1 VRIILE
7 LMKTAL
13 IFRPAIFLMF
23 VAALLLGG
31 CASSPRPL
39 KPTKWENVPPAN
51 PQAASAVLMR
61 AMSLIGTPYRFGGTS
76 PETGFD
82 CSGFIHYVYRDMLAM
97 RLPRTTAELAT
108 LGGIKPKRERM
119 AIGDLVLFGSKG
131 RVWHAGIYIGE
142 GRFIHAPNSRG
153 MVRVE
158 NLDVRYWREN
168 YHSARR
174 VLR

>member
-1 VRIILE
+1 
-7 LMKTAL
+7 
-13 IFRPAIFLMF
+13 MF
-23 VAALLLGG
+23 AAVLLLGG
-31 CASSPRPL
+31 CASSSSRTSL

-61 AMSLIGTPYRFGGTS
+61 AMSLIGTPYKLGGSS

-82 CSGFIHYVYRDMLAM
+82 CSGFINYVYRDMLAL
-97 RLPRTTAELAT
+97 RLPRTTRELAA
-108 LGGIKPKRERM
+108 LGGPKPKRERM

-131 RVWHAGIYIGE
+131 RVFHAGIYIGQ

-153 MVRVE
+153 VVRVE
-158 NLDVRYWREN
+158 NLDTRYWREH

>member
-1 VRIILE
+1 MLTTV
-7 LMKTAL
+7 
-13 IFRPAIFLMF
+13 
-23 VAALLLGG
+23 LLLSGCTSGG
-31 CASSPRPL
+31 PL
-39 KPTKWENVPPAN
+39 KPTRWENVPPAN

-61 AMSLIGTPYRFGGTS
+61 AMSLIGTPYKLGGNS

-82 CSGFIHYVYRDMLAM
+82 CSGFIHYVYRDMLAQ
-97 RLPRTTAELAT
+97 RLPRTTAELAA
-108 LGGIKPKRERM
+108 LGGPKPKRQRM

-131 RVWHAGIYIGE
+131 KVWHAGIYIGE

-153 MVRVE
+153 VVRVE
-158 NLDVRYWREN
+158 NLDVSYWRKH